1 VHGPEGS
8 GNDAPEAPS
17 ARQSLYVRLLVPAA
31 VGVAIWWALPGVPH
45 DQTVIFALGEHSDRV
60 SQLEVHWEKVGSDH
74 SGQLTLNF
82 PSAPA
87 ATKPAIQTTSSPLV
101 ATRETPTNVVRQF
114 RLADGEYSF
123 RVSARRAD
131 VSNER
136 TEVTRQ
142 VTLDGNTL
150 ILRLEELTR

>member
-1 VHGPEGS
+1 MS
-8 GNDAPEAPS
+8 AAPTTRRA
-17 ARQSLYVRLLVPAA
+17 LYRRLLVLAA
-31 VGVAIWWALPGVPH
+31 AGLLIWWVLPGVPH
-45 DQTVIFALGEHSDRV
+45 DQTVIFALGEQSARI
-60 SQLEVHWEKVGSDH
+60 SQLDVHWERVGTDH
-74 SGQLTLNF
+74 AGQLTLNF

-87 ATKPAIQTTSSPLV
+87 APQGATDTTSAPRSPSWDTPSNV
-101 ATRETPTNVVRQF
+101 ARQF

-123 RVSARRAD
+123 HVSARRTGM
-131 VSNER
+131 SNGR